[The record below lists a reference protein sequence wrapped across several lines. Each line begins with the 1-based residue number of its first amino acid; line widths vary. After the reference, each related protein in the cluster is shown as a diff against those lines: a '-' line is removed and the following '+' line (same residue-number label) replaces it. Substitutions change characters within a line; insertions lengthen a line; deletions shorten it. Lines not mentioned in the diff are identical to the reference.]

1 MFFFINPIFTVALRR
16 SILRCRAMNPILLH
30 PLILADMLRPERM
43 IFAEDHT
50 HAERQ
55 HRPCHKPYRYSYFYQ
70 RTHARIQIR
79 LQRYTKKLTY
89 TRVYAIF

>member
-1 MFFFINPIFTVALRR
+1 
-16 SILRCRAMNPILLH
+16 MNPILLH

-55 HRPCHKPYRYSYFYQ
+55 HRPCYKPYRYSYFYQ
-70 RTHARIQIR
+70 RTHARI
-79 LQRYTKKLTY
+79 
-89 TRVYAIF
+89 